1 MLLSYKYI
9 LRATLNGMQPH
20 EKHEVALLY
29 KLLTKKALYSEQ
41 NKVNANTQVQYLSW
55 PAVN

>member
-9 LRATLNGMQPH
+9 LRATLNGAQPH

-29 KLLTKKALYSEQ
+29 KLVTKKALYLEQ
-41 NKVNANTQVQYLSW
+41 NKVNTNT
-55 PAVN
+55 